1 MKPLSDNPEPAATGD
16 PLESLRDE
24 IDRVDDKLLALLNRR
39 ARIVEEVALRKQ
51 ESGSAVYAPHRER
64 AIIERLQESNA
75 GPFPTEAIRP
85 VFQEIISACLSL
97 EKGFRVAFLGPE
109 GTFTHQAVK
118 RHFGT
123 SVPALPCGSIPAVFE
138 EVERNAADFGVV
150 PVESSSEGVVSH
162 TLDTFVDS
170 RLVIC
175 AEIAV
180 AVEQC
185 LMARHGVAESQIERV
200 YSHPESLTQCR
211 AWLASNLAHA
221 HLVECIS
228 TADAARHAYEN
239 AASAA
244 IGTEL
249 AAKLHGLTVLRRKL
263 QNSNRDVTRFL
274 VITNAGLV
282 PLPAIEAGVKT
293 SLLLVL
299 GNRPGDLFNALRPLS
314 EAGINITRIESRL
327 SKRKTGE
334 HVFYV
339 DLDGHAKEPRLA
351 AALDELECGH
361 TLKIL
366 GVYRR
371 ADEI

>member
-1 MKPLSDNPEPAATGD
+1 MKPLRDKPEATGAYD
-16 PLESLRDE
+16 ALDSLRDE
-24 IDRVDDKLLALLNRR
+24 IDGLDDELLALLNRR
-39 ARIVEEVALRKQ
+39 ARIVEDVALRKH

-64 AIIERLQESNA
+64 AIIERLQESNT

-138 EVERNAADFGVV
+138 EVERGAADFGVV

-162 TLDTFVDS
+162 TLDSFVDS

-200 YSHPESLTQCR
+200 YSHPETLIQCR

-228 TADAARHAYEN
+228 TADAARRAHEN

-244 IGTEL
+244 LGTEL

-274 VITNAGLV
+274 VITNAGQL
-282 PLPAIEAGVKT
+282 PLPTIEAGVKT

-299 GNRPGDLFNALRPLS
+299 GNRPGDLYNALRPLS
-314 EAGINITRIESRL
+314 EAKINITRIESRL
-327 SKRKTGE
+327 SKRRPGE
-334 HVFYV
+334 HVFYI
-339 DLDGHAKEPRLA
+339 DLDGHAEEKRFA
-351 AALDELECGH
+351 QALTELGRDH
-361 TLKIL
+361 KLKIL